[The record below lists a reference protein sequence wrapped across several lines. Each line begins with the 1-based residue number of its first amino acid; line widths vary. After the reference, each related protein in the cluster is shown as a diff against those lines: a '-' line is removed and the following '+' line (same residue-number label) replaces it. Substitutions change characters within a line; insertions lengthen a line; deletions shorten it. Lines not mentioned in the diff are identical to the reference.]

1 MQHTVPVNQRSLVG
15 AAATAVLLLAVACS
29 GGGGSAAAPTATPSG
44 DTQTDAPT
52 PAPRPREFTLVAS
65 GDVLLHERLWR
76 QAEADAA
83 RSGTAAMDFT
93 PQLANIAPVVS
104 TADLAVCHLEVP
116 LAPSGGPYSGYPTFS
131 GPPQVVTALLDTGY
145 DACTTASNH
154 TFDAGAD
161 GIERTLAALD
171 AAGLAHAGSART
183 PEEAGRTTIVD
194 VATTEGPV
202 RVALLS
208 YTYGFNGIPYPNGD
222 TWRANEIDE
231 ARILADATGARG
243 QGAEVVVVAMHW
255 GTEYD
260 HEPNEQQL
268 TLAPRLIGSPDIDLV
283 LGHHAHVVQPVE
295 NIGGEW
301 VVYGMGNL
309 MANHAEPEGPKA
321 EGVLLRFTFR
331 EDLAGGRFTTT
342 RAEYLPLYQTYEFPV
357 EVLDV
362 PAALASGDTGT
373 ATVPRLET
381 ALARTAEIVT
391 ARGAAAHG
399 LMPLAR

>member
-1 MQHTVPVNQRSLVG
+1 
-15 AAATAVLLLAVACS
+15 
-29 GGGGSAAAPTATPSG
+29 
-44 DTQTDAPT
+44 
-52 PAPRPREFTLVAS
+52 
-65 GDVLLHERLWR
+65 
-76 QAEADAA
+76 
-83 RSGTAAMDFT
+83 MDFT

-131 GPPQVVTALLDTGY
+131 GPPQVVTALVDTGY

-183 PEEAGRTTIVD
+183 PEEAGRTTTVD

-231 ARILADATGARG
+231 ARILADATSARE

-268 TLAPRLIGSPDIDLV
+268 ALAPRLIASPDIDLV

-331 EDLAGGRFTTT
+331 EDLAGGHFTTT

-381 ALARTAEIVT
+381 ALARTTEIVT